1 MDKVDE
7 VNNIIHQNITNNEK
21 VHLLEELLIDLK
33 NEMEAQDQNMQPEM
47 KTRLSEAYQL
57 ANQYLLDK
65 TFDK

>member
-7 VNNIIHQNITNNEK
+7 VNNIIHQNITDNEK